1 MLLTI
6 FSVKTTEKPDFWTLI
21 ITPHQGSALEMYAD
35 LKQICSTVNISIEL
49 ASATSV
55 ISRPRGRLIRVTT
68 AHTLLM
74 PFLLSDPLEAGF
86 GPNLVI
92 CEDLEQL
99 DSTYEW
105 AVCLLRH
112 TTRSLPT
119 LYVGFSASLND
130 PTDLADWLDVHPTAF
145 ISLRPRDRDQAL
157 KFSVQPFTIPHSAS
171 LFKAMAK
178 PTHTAIKTVPP
189 GENAIVFV
197 SSRAMC
203 RSTALNILT
212 QCMLEMDSTRG
223 YIPERTSDEYVEDA
237 CARLQDASLAD
248 YVSKGVGFF
257 HGGIKKQD
265 RLIILGLFAEG
276 IIRVLIVPH
285 ESVMSLPVRAAV
297 VVVMG
302 TQYID
307 TMERSNSG
315 DHQVLDYSL
324 PTIVRMQSRAVR
336 HSGAGHLFLF
346 CQTEA
351 KDTLTRFLNDGLPL
365 ESQLAEAST
374 LVEWLKTRKWNRQD
388 KKQDL
393 IDILSFSFL
402 ARRVVTN
409 PSYYDCTS
417 TDGNQNLSR
426 IVDSLFKQV
435 S

>member
-1 MLLTI
+1 M
-6 FSVKTTEKPDFWTLI
+6 KTAEKSDFWTLI
-21 ITPHQGSALEMYAD
+21 ITPHQESAREMCAD
-35 LKQICSTVNISIEL
+35 LKQICSAVNIPVEL

-55 ISRPRGRLIRVTT
+55 ISQPRGRLIRVIT
-68 AHTLLM
+68 AQILLM
-74 PFLLSDPLEAGF
+74 SLLLSDPLKAGF

-112 TTRSLPT
+112 ATRPLPT
-119 LYVGFSASLND
+119 RYVGFSASLND
-130 PTDLADWLDVHPTAF
+130 PTDLADWFDVHPTAF
-145 ISLRPRDRDQAL
+145 ISFRPRDRDQAL
-157 KFSVQPFTIPHSAS
+157 KFSVQSFTTPHSAS

-203 RSTALNILT
+203 RSTALNLLT
-212 QCMLEMDSTRG
+212 QCMLEVDSTRG
-223 YIPERTSDEYVEDA
+223 YIPETTSDEYVEDA

-265 RLIILGLFAEG
+265 RFIILGLFAEG
-276 IIRVLIVPH
+276 IIRILIVPH

-297 VVVMG
+297 VVIMG
-302 TQYID
+302 TQYIN
-307 TMERSNSG
+307 TTERSNPG
-315 DHQVLDYSL
+315 DHQVLDYNL
-324 PTIVRMQSRAVR
+324 PTIVRMQSHAVR
-336 HSGAGHLFLF
+336 HFGAGHLFLF
-346 CQTEA
+346 CQMEA

-365 ESQLAEAST
+365 ESQLTETST
-374 LVEWLKTRKWNRQD
+374 LVEWLKMRKWNQKD

-402 ARRVVTN
+402 ARRLVTN
-409 PSYYDCTS
+409 PSYYNCTS
-417 TDGNQNLSR
+417 TDGNRNLSQ
-426 IVDSLFKQV
+426 IVDSLFEQV
-435 S
+435 SKET